1 MSGMKGTIFDI
12 KKYAIHDGPGI
23 RTTVFFKGCP
33 LNCWWCH
40 NPEGIKGKPE
50 TFDIE
55 LKGSGYDL
63 YKYGKKNVVGHLVS
77 VDEVMKEIL
86 KDKIFYD
93 QSGGGVTFSGGE
105 PMMQIDFLTA
115 LLRKCKSATINIA
128 VDTCGYFPLKDLKRI
143 ADLVDIVLYDIKLI
157 DDDLHQKYAGVSNK
171 IILDNLV
178 KLVELGKTVTI
189 RIPAIPGITD
199 SKKNLNDIADYL
211 SPLKDV
217 KEISILPYNR
227 LAEDKC
233 RRFKLKTKLG
243 RHKTQTED
251 EIAAMAGLFTRRG
264 YSVKIG
270 G

>member
-1 MSGMKGTIFDI
+1 MNGMKGIIFDI

-33 LNCWWCH
+33 LNCRWCH

-50 TFDIE
+50 TFDIKF
-55 LKGSGYDL
+55 KGSGYDL
-63 YKYGKKNVVGHLVS
+63 YRYGKKNVVGRIVS
-77 VDEVMKEIL
+77 ADEVMEEII

-93 QSGGGVTFSGGE
+93 QSGGGMTFSGGE

-115 LLRKCKSATINIA
+115 LLRECKSAAINSA
-128 VDTCGYFPLKDLKRI
+128 VDTCGYVPLKDLKRI
-143 ADLVDIVLYDIKLI
+143 ADLVDIVLYDIKII
-157 DDDLHQKYAGVSNK
+157 DDDLHQEYTGVSNK
-171 IILDNLV
+171 IILGNLV
-178 KLVELGKTVTI
+178 KLAEWGKTVTI

-199 SKKNLNDIADYL
+199 TQKNLGDIADYL
-211 SPLKDV
+211 SHLKNV

-233 RRFKLKTKLG
+233 RRFKLKTKLE
-243 RHKTQTED
+243 RLKIQTEN
-251 EIAAMAGLFTRRG
+251 EIAVMADLFASRG
-264 YSVKIG
+264 FSVTIG